1 VTWQGNFFRLPEA
14 PRGQDAIDRLDLA
27 KERARILLERYG
39 IVTREVAARE
49 GGVFAWQQVFGALR
63 LLELA
68 GEVTSG
74 LFFKGLSGPQFAL
87 PEAIQVFQDSAL
99 LARQVRWCSALDPMS
114 PAGLDAHLQG
124 APAPRRVA
132 GSHLLFSGNRILA
145 NWSASGTQVT
155 FAEGDFSDE
164 EGEALRAFAVHLLHV
179 HGTLTLRK
187 VNGASPVMSGHLR
200 LLEPDV
206 ELVREPRAMSL
217 QLRRL

>member
-87 PEAIQVFQDSAL
+87 PEAIEVFRDSEL
-99 LARQVRWCSALDPMS
+99 LASQVRWCSALDPMS
-114 PAGLDAHLQG
+114 PAGLDVRFQG
-124 APAPRRVA
+124 AAAPRRLA
-132 GSHLLFSGNRILA
+132 GNHLLFSGNKLLA
-145 NWSASGTQVT
+145 SWSASGTQVT
-155 FAEGDFSDE
+155 FSGNEFSAAES
-164 EGEALRAFAVHLLHV
+164 EALRAFAIHLLHSR
-179 HGTLTLRK
+179 GTLTLRK
-187 VNGASPVMSGHLR
+187 VNGASPLRSEHLK
-200 LLEPDV
+200 LLEPDI
-206 ELVREPRAMSL
+206 ELVREPRAVSL